1 MNIDSLREEL
11 LNIFEKAISSAD
23 EYLTFLNVIGK
34 NQNYDLLN
42 QISIY
47 GHDKKAVACAT
58 YSQWQ
63 DMYGRQVVTGSKGIP
78 IIRNE
83 QIEHIF
89 DVKKT
94 IKTDKE
100 NNDFSLWKFEKK
112 KDSKIIENILKENN
126 IDSLGT
132 RKDIESLCNLCNSFY
147 IEKLENKKVF
157 AMLSEV
163 EANEMKEFILKSEVY
178 AACKRFNLR
187 YEIDDNLLLKNTA
200 MLREWERSF
209 DILNVISTVNKYV
222 VGITMKK
229 SKESV
234 EINEEVVYN
243 DENITLKRE
252 SVEEKQDEILWGRG
266 PSEHGGYQVQESD
279 TLISDGGGDGR
290 LRGGKDRE
298 HTGERGISEGTSEHK
313 LDGGRTRLPI
323 DERREAWGVNKEIS
337 ERRATALS
345 SGYSKTGREYEQ
357 GRKEED
363 IKGLGSDGGATE
375 GRPEQIQWTT
385 SEHGIIGKRDSDE
398 IRNRGIEEKE
408 ADKASFLNDK
418 EDYWIVE
425 FNEKSSESP
434 LTNKDYKGEKV
445 TRKLI
450 DEIKENDEKIHFN
463 NVISRGDNLGD
474 IEDSYLG
481 FYKFYFDH
489 YINGEGV
496 EHLRIDIGDGNE
508 ANKNKFEYLYE
519 QVKENIDTKVAPEK
533 EVDNIDE
540 NTFEEKR
547 NDNPLVEDV
556 KRAIIDFCNR
566 EYEENHSYDEFDTLY
581 PDLKHIGIAYTNTPD
596 ERHSIQY
603 ELNLEDKTWTQYI
616 ENIPIK
622 TESFDY
628 ENKGENEALRNMKN
642 EIELSSFSDLVYVD
656 SEDLRAVL
664 GLDIDNEGNF
674 YDPLSKDMDNDGI
687 PDRYDNDFKDSDYFE
702 SKEEDLKE
710 EKTFK
715 LGQDKNEVKNYKITE
730 QNEVLKLTESER
742 LNYNLEAISML
753 KRIERGD
760 RELDINA
767 QDVLS
772 KYVGWGGLSSVF
784 DEEKGGSWETARNF
798 LKENLSE
805 TEYENIKESSL
816 TAFYTPKEVIEG
828 IYKGIGQMGF
838 KGGRILEPSMGIG
851 NFIGNIPKEMRDSE
865 ITGVELDSISGKIAT
880 LLYPESKIEIK
891 GFENTTFEDNYF
903 DLAIGNVPFG
913 DFKVFDRRYDKNNFL
928 IHDYFFAKSIDKVRT
943 GGLIAFI
950 TSKGTMEK
958 KNRKIREY
966 INARCDFL
974 GAIRLPNNI
983 FKSSAGTEVTSDIIF
998 LKKREKIYNRE
1009 NTWLNIDY
1017 FNNLNLTCN
1026 KYFIENPDKV
1036 IGEMTEVSGRFGE
1049 SLECVLD
1056 DKDKFSALFENA
1068 INDISR
1074 NAEYIEKEIEALGN
1088 EKEIIPLKDSDDIKN
1103 FSYTAKGDDI
1113 YFRENQNLIKQ
1124 DLKANQKN
1132 KIKTY
1137 LDLVNKLNEVIN
1149 VQNEGKG
1156 DDILK
1161 AAQDNLN
1168 LLYDN
1173 FSRKYGLINDKKN
1186 AKDLSVDSNYY
1197 LACSLEIIDDKN
1209 KFIRKADI
1217 FNKRTIKSAVSLE
1230 SVDTSDEA
1238 LILSISEKG
1247 RVDFTYMES
1256 VTDIKRDEL
1265 IKDLKGEI
1273 FLDTEEKYRNDD
1285 VINILS
1291 NDNLYF
1297 KYVTKSEY
1305 LSGNIRDKI
1314 RNATIFSNDIF
1325 FTTERYKESGDAR
1338 SQAFIEPLENL
1349 QESISYQIEELR
1361 NALPKE
1367 LKASEINVRLGAS
1380 WVPTEDIKAFIF
1392 ETLDTRWYARLN
1404 IKVSYSSYT
1413 SEWNIQGK
1421 SEDKGNP
1428 LAESRYGSSRVNAY
1442 QIIENALNLRDTRV
1456 YDRILGDDGK
1466 EKSVLNKEE
1475 TIIAG
1480 QKQELLNEE
1489 FTKWIFKD
1497 KERRDRLVKTYNEK
1511 FNSIRNREYD
1521 GKNLMLPGKNTEIE
1535 LKEHQKNAIS
1545 RILFGGNTLL
1555 AHVVGAGKTFDMV
1568 ASAMESKRLGL
1579 SSKALFVVPN
1589 HITGQIG
1596 REFMQLYP
1604 GANILVAD
1612 KKDFEPKN
1620 RKKFIGRI
1628 ATGAYDAVIIG
1639 HSQFE
1644 KIPMSKEY
1652 QENHIRTQIEDIT
1665 EQISLYRLNRDL
1677 RFSVKQLEKT
1687 KKKLGIRLEKL
1698 LDDDK
1703 KDNVIT
1709 FEELGVD
1716 KLYIDEAH
1724 YYKNLF
1730 LYTKMR
1736 NVAGLSQT
1744 ETQKSSDLFMKCRY
1758 MDEMTGGKGI
1768 VFATGTPISN
1778 SMTELYTMQRYLQ
1791 YDLLEERGHQNFDA
1805 WVSDF
1810 GETTTSFELS
1820 PEGTGYRAKTRLSK
1834 FHGLPELMS
1843 TFKEVA
1849 DIKTADMINLPVP
1862 KANYEVVK
1870 TSASD
1875 IQKEILESFSKRADD
1890 VRDGK
1895 VDPSK
1900 DNMLKITTDGKKL
1913 ALDQRLI
1920 NENLPDDESS
1930 KVNKCIE
1937 KVYSIWNDTKNKK
1950 STQLI
1955 FSDMSTPKGDGSFNI
1970 YDDIKTK
1977 LVNLGVPAEE
1987 ISFIHNAKTDSAKEK
2002 VFQKVK
2008 NGEIR
2013 VLLGSTAKM
2022 GAGTNVQDKLIA
2034 IHDLDVPW
2042 RPSDLEQRAGR
2053 IVRQGNENEEV
2064 SIYRYVT
2071 ENTFDSY
2078 LWQTIENKQRFIS
2091 QIMTSKTPVRSIED
2105 IDEVTLNYS
2114 EIKSLATGN
2123 PLIKE
2128 KMELDNDVAKLKMLK
2143 ASYNENKFA
2152 LEEKIE
2158 NIYPKEISKLDDLIS
2173 GYKEDADKVSSL
2185 PTSDEFS
2192 GIEILS
2198 ENIMDKKE
2206 AGEKLLKEIRKVQ
2219 AYAPKKI
2226 GKYKGFELEARYDVV
2241 FNSHK
2246 FYLVGSAK
2254 HLGEFG
2260 SDPLGNITRLDNVI
2274 KNIEKGLSGLLEKK
2288 EVLISQLEKM
2298 KVEVKAPFEKED
2310 ELMKK
2315 TLRLSELNSQLLLS
2329 KVSEKVNFDEKN
2341 EEKKERA
2348 LSM

>member
-1 MNIDSLREEL
+1 MNIDALREEL
-11 LNIFEKAISSAD
+11 SNIFDKAISSAD
-23 EYLTFLNVIGK
+23 EYLMFLNVIGK

-63 DMYGRQVVTGSKGIP
+63 DMYGRQVITGSKGIP
-78 IIRNE
+78 IIKNE
-83 QIEHIF
+83 QIEHVF
-89 DVKKT
+89 DIKKT

-100 NNDFSLWKFEKK
+100 NNVFLLWKFEKE

-126 IDSLGT
+126 IASLGI
-132 RKDIESLCNLCNSFY
+132 RKDVESLCNLCNNFY

-163 EANEMKEFILKSEVY
+163 EANKMKEFILKSEVY
-178 AACKRFNLR
+178 TVSKRFNLR

-200 MLREWERSF
+200 LLREWDRSF
-209 DILNVISTVNKYV
+209 DILNVISNVNKYV
-222 VGITMKK
+222 IGLTMKK
-229 SKESV
+229 SKEDV
-234 EINEEVVYN
+234 EIKDKVVYN
-243 DENITLKRE
+243 DENTTLKRE
-252 SVEEKQDEILWGRG
+252 SMEDKQDEILWRRG

-290 LRGGKDRE
+290 LRSGKDGGD
-298 HTGERGISEGTSEHK
+298 TGERGISEGTSGHK
-313 LDGGRTRLPI
+313 LDADGTRLPI
-323 DERREAWGVNKEIS
+323 DERGESWQADKAIS

-345 SGYSKTGREYEQ
+345 SGYSKASREYEQ
-357 GRKEED
+357 GRDEED
-363 IKGLGSDGGATE
+363 IKGLGSDRGATE
-375 GRPEQIQWTT
+375 GRSEQIQWTT
-385 SEHGIIGKRDSDE
+385 SEHGILGKRDSDE

-408 ADKASFLNDK
+408 ADKASFLNESDN
-418 EDYWIVE
+418 YWIVE
-425 FNEKSSESP
+425 FNEGSNLIEK
-434 LTNKDYKGEKV
+434 NYKGELV
-445 TRKLI
+445 TKELL
-450 DEIKENDEKIHFN
+450 DEIKELDEKIRFHN
-463 NVISRGDNLGD
+463 KTVGENEYGELTDDWEGCS
-474 IEDSYLG
+474 
-481 FYKFYFDH
+481 KFYFDH
-489 YINGEGV
+489 YVNEEIVEHFRVDIGEGNEV
-496 EHLRIDIGDGNE
+496 NEREFTYLEEQVALSEGKSLQEETQEKIEPKFKIGDEVRYKDKDYTITDFDELSGGLKTVTIRDNM
-508 ANKNKFEYLYE
+508 EYLGGMIRASEVIPYRNDSYLE
-519 QVKENIDTKVAPEK
+519 EIFENITKSSEK
-533 EVDNIDE
+533 IEEAREETNPISNI
-540 NTFEEKR
+540 
-547 NDNPLVEDV
+547 
-556 KRAIIDFCNR
+556 
-566 EYEENHSYDEFDTLY
+566 
-581 PDLKHIGIAYTNTPD
+581 
-596 ERHSIQY
+596 
-603 ELNLEDKTWTQYI
+603 
-616 ENIPIK
+616 
-622 TESFDY
+622 
-628 ENKGENEALRNMKN
+628 
-642 EIELSSFSDLVYVD
+642 
-656 SEDLRAVL
+656 
-664 GLDIDNEGNF
+664 
-674 YDPLSKDMDNDGI
+674 
-687 PDRYDNDFKDSDYFE
+687 
-702 SKEEDLKE
+702 
-710 EKTFK
+710 
-715 LGQDKNEVKNYKITE
+715 KNYKKTE

-753 KRIERGD
+753 KRIERGQ
-760 RELDINA
+760 RELDINV
-767 QDVLS
+767 QDVLA

-816 TAFYTPKEVIEG
+816 TAFYTPKEVIDG
-828 IYKGIGQMGF
+828 IYKGLGQMGF

-851 NFIGNIPKEMRDSE
+851 NFIGSIPKEMGDSE
-865 ITGVELDSISGKIAT
+865 ITGVELDSISGKIAK
-880 LLYPESKIEIK
+880 LLYPESRILIK
-891 GFENTTFEDNYF
+891 GFEKSDFEDNYF

-983 FKSSAGTEVTSDIIF
+983 FKNSAGTEVTSDIIF
-998 LKKREKIYNRE
+998 LKKREKTYNRE
-1009 NTWLNIDY
+1009 NTWLNTDY

-1026 KYFIENPDKV
+1026 KYFLENPDKV
-1036 IGEMTEVSGRFGE
+1036 IGDMIPVSGRFGE
-1049 SLECVLD
+1049 SLECVLE
-1056 DKDKFSALFENA
+1056 DKDKFSTLFENA
-1068 INDISR
+1068 INDISNR
-1074 NAEYIEKEIEALGN
+1074 AEYIEKEKESTET
-1088 EKEIIPLKDSDDIKN
+1088 EKEILPLKDGDDIKN
-1103 FSYTAKGDDI
+1103 FSYTLKGDDI
-1113 YFRENQNLIKQ
+1113 YFRENHNLIKQ

-1132 KIKTY
+1132 KIKIY
-1137 LDLVNKLNEVIN
+1137 LDLVNKLNEVIKI
-1149 VQNEGKG
+1149 QNDGKG

-1161 AAQDNLN
+1161 AAQDELN
-1168 LLYDN
+1168 NSYNN
-1173 FSRKYGLINDKKN
+1173 FKIRYGIINDKKN
-1186 AKDLSVDSNYY
+1186 AKDLNIDSNYY

-1209 KFIRKADI
+1209 KFVRKADI

-1256 VTDIKRDEL
+1256 ITDIKRDEI

-1273 FLDTEEKYRNDD
+1273 FLDTEERYKIDD
-1285 VINILS
+1285 LINILS
-1291 NDNLYF
+1291 NADSLYF

-1314 RNATIFSNDIF
+1314 NNAITLSNDIF
-1325 FTTERYKESGDAR
+1325 YTIERYKENGDAR
-1338 SQAFIEPLENL
+1338 SQAFIEPLEKL
-1349 QESISYQIEELR
+1349 QETIRYQIEELR
-1361 NALPKE
+1361 NVLPKA

-1380 WVPTEDIKAFIF
+1380 WVPAEDIKDFIF
-1392 ETLDTRWYARLN
+1392 ETLDTRFYTRYN
-1404 IKVSYSSYT
+1404 IDVRYSSYT
-1413 SEWNIQGK
+1413 SEWNIKGK

-1428 LAESRYGSSRVNAY
+1428 LAESRYGSYRVNAY

-1456 YDRILGDDGK
+1456 YDKVLGDDGK
-1466 EKSVLNKEE
+1466 ERSVLNKEE

-1497 KERRDRLVKTYNEK
+1497 KDRRDRLVKIYNEK

-1521 GKNLMLPGKNTEIE
+1521 GKNLMLTGKNTEIE

-1589 HITGQIG
+1589 HITGQMG

-1604 GANILVAD
+1604 GANIMVAD
-1612 KKDFEPKN
+1612 KRDFEPKN

-1652 QENHIRTQIEDIT
+1652 QENHIRMQIEDIT
-1665 EQISLYRLNRDL
+1665 EQISLYRFNRDL
-1677 RFSVKQLEKT
+1677 KFSVKQLEKT

-1736 NVAGLSQT
+1736 NVAGLSQS
-1744 ETQKSSDLFMKCRY
+1744 EAQKSSDLFMKCRY

-1875 IQKEILESFSKRADD
+1875 IQKEILENFSKRADD

-1920 NENLPDDESS
+1920 NENLPDDENS
-1930 KVNKCIE
+1930 KVNKCVE
-1937 KVYSIWNDTKNKK
+1937 KVYSIWNDTKEKK

-1955 FSDMSTPKGDGSFNI
+1955 FSDMSTPKGDGKFNI
-1970 YDDIKTK
+1970 YDDIKAK
-1977 LVNLGVPAEE
+1977 LINLGVPKDE
-1987 ISFIHNAKTDSAKEK
+1987 ISFIHDAKTDSAKEK

-2008 NGEIR
+2008 QGEIR

-2064 SIYRYVT
+2064 SIYRYIT

-2078 LWQTIENKQRFIS
+2078 LW
-2091 QIMTSKTPVRSIED
+2091 VRH
-2105 IDEVTLNYS
+2105 EV
-2114 EIKSLATGN
+2114 A
-2123 PLIKE
+2123 
-2128 KMELDNDVAKLKMLK
+2128 
-2143 ASYNENKFA
+2143 
-2152 LEEKIE
+2152 
-2158 NIYPKEISKLDDLIS
+2158 
-2173 GYKEDADKVSSL
+2173 
-2185 PTSDEFS
+2185 
-2192 GIEILS
+2192 
-2198 ENIMDKKE
+2198 
-2206 AGEKLLKEIRKVQ
+2206 
-2219 AYAPKKI
+2219 
-2226 GKYKGFELEARYDVV
+2226 
-2241 FNSHK
+2241 
-2246 FYLVGSAK
+2246 
-2254 HLGEFG
+2254 
-2260 SDPLGNITRLDNVI
+2260 
-2274 KNIEKGLSGLLEKK
+2274 
-2288 EVLISQLEKM
+2288 
-2298 KVEVKAPFEKED
+2298 
-2310 ELMKK
+2310 
-2315 TLRLSELNSQLLLS
+2315 
-2329 KVSEKVNFDEKN
+2329 
-2341 EEKKERA
+2341 
-2348 LSM
+2348 

>member
-11 LNIFEKAISSAD
+11 SNIFDKAISSAD
-23 EYLTFLNVIGK
+23 EYLTFLNVIAK

-47 GHDKKAVACAT
+47 GYDKKAVACAT

-63 DMYGRQVVTGSKGIP
+63 EMYGRQVITGSKGIP

-100 NNDFSLWKFEKK
+100 NTDFSLWKFEKK

-126 IDSLGT
+126 IASLGT
-132 RKDIESLCNLCNSFY
+132 RKDIENLCNLCNSFY
-147 IEKLENKKVF
+147 IEKLENQGAFVL
-157 AMLSEV
+157 LSETQ
-163 EANEMKEFILKSEVY
+163 EKSIKEFILKSEVY

-187 YEIDDNLLLKNTA
+187 YEIDDNLLLKNIK
-200 MLREWERSF
+200 LFKEWNGAF

-229 SKESV
+229 SRESV

-252 SVEEKQDEILWGRG
+252 SMEDKQDEILWGRG

-313 LDGGRTRLPI
+313 LDGDRTRLSI
-323 DERREAWGVNKEIS
+323 DERGESWQADKAIS
-337 ERRATALS
+337 ERRATTLS

-357 GRKEED
+357 GRKEEN

-375 GRPEQIQWTT
+375 RRSEQIQWST
-385 SEHGIIGKRDSDE
+385 SEHGILGKRDSDE
-398 IRNRGIEEKE
+398 IRNRGLEEKE
-408 ADKASFLNDK
+408 ADKASFFNDN

-425 FNEKSSESP
+425 FNEGSNLIEK
-434 LTNKDYKGEKV
+434 NYKGELV
-445 TRKLI
+445 TKELL
-450 DEIKENDEKIHFN
+450 DEIKELDEKIRFHN
-463 NVISRGDNLGD
+463 KTVGENEYGELTDDWEGYS
-474 IEDSYLG
+474 
-481 FYKFYFDH
+481 KFYFDH
-489 YINGEGV
+489 YINGEITG
-496 EHLRIDIGDGNE
+496 HYRIDIGEGNE
-508 ANKNKFEYLYE
+508 ANKKEFDFLYE
-519 QVKENIDTKVAPEK
+519 QVNEKIDAKIVREK
-533 EVDNIDE
+533 EV
-540 NTFEEKR
+540 
-547 NDNPLVEDV
+547 V
-556 KRAIIDFCNR
+556 
-566 EYEENHSYDEFDTLY
+566 
-581 PDLKHIGIAYTNTPD
+581 
-596 ERHSIQY
+596 
-603 ELNLEDKTWTQYI
+603 
-616 ENIPIK
+616 
-622 TESFDY
+622 
-628 ENKGENEALRNMKN
+628 NKGENITQLKASSEKDDSPTDEFAVKAGDTVYFENGEYKVSEISKN
-642 EIELSSFSDLVYVD
+642 KITRRYDLWLNPLQAGNHKIPIVAFTD
-656 SEDLRAVL
+656 NEDLLNKISLERPDL
-664 GLDIDNEGNF
+664 T
-674 YDPLSKDMDNDGI
+674 SKDEEREERNPTSSI
-687 PDRYDNDFKDSDYFE
+687 KNYE
-702 SKEEDLKE
+702 IKEER
-710 EKTFK
+710 
-715 LGQDKNEVKNYKITE
+715 EV
-730 QNEVLKLTESER
+730 VKLTESER

-753 KRIERGD
+753 KRIERGQ

-767 QDVLS
+767 QDVLA

-816 TAFYTPKEVIEG
+816 TAFYTPKEVIDG
-828 IYKGIGQMGF
+828 IYKGLSQMGF
-838 KGGRILEPSMGIG
+838 KGGRILEPAMGIG
-851 NFIGNIPKEMRDSE
+851 NFIGSIAKEMRDSE
-865 ITGVELDSISGKIAT
+865 ITGVELDSISGKIAK

-913 DFKVFDRRYDKNNFL
+913 DFKVFDRRYDKNNLL

-983 FKSSAGTEVTSDIIF
+983 FKNSAGTEVTSDIIF
-998 LKKREKIYNRE
+998 LKKREKTYNRE
-1009 NTWLNIDY
+1009 NTWLNTDY

-1036 IGEMTEVSGRFGE
+1036 IGDMIPVSGRFGE

-1074 NAEYIEKEIEALGN
+1074 NAEYIEKEIEATEN

-1103 FSYTAKGDDI
+1103 FSYTLKGDDI

-1137 LDLVNKLNEVIN
+1137 LDLVNKLNEVIKI
-1149 VQNEGKG
+1149 QNEGKG

-1338 SQAFIEPLENL
+1338 SQALIEPLENL

-1380 WVPTEDIKAFIF
+1380 WVPTEDIRAFIF

-1404 IKVSYSSYT
+1404 IKVSYSNYT
-1413 SEWNIQGK
+1413 SEWNIKGK

-1428 LAESRYGSSRVNAY
+1428 LAETKYGSSRVNAY

-1497 KERRDRLVKTYNEK
+1497 KDRRDRLVKTYNEK

-1589 HITGQIG
+1589 HITGQMG

-1652 QENHIRTQIEDIT
+1652 QENHIRMQIEDIT

-1744 ETQKSSDLFMKCRY
+1744 EAQKSSDLFMKCRY

-1778 SMTELYTMQRYLQ
+1778 SMTELYTMQCYLQ

-1970 YDDIKTK
+1970 YDDIKAK
-1977 LVNLGVPAEE
+1977 LINLGVPKDE
-1987 ISFIHNAKTDSAKEK
+1987 ISFIHDAKTDSAKEK

-2008 NGEIR
+2008 QGEIR
-2013 VLLGSTAKM
+2013 ILLGSTAKM

-2053 IVRQGNENEEV
+2053 IVRQGNGNEEV

-2078 LWQTIENKQRFIS
+2078 LW
-2091 QIMTSKTPVRSIED
+2091 VRH
-2105 IDEVTLNYS
+2105 EV
-2114 EIKSLATGN
+2114 A
-2123 PLIKE
+2123 
-2128 KMELDNDVAKLKMLK
+2128 
-2143 ASYNENKFA
+2143 
-2152 LEEKIE
+2152 
-2158 NIYPKEISKLDDLIS
+2158 
-2173 GYKEDADKVSSL
+2173 
-2185 PTSDEFS
+2185 
-2192 GIEILS
+2192 
-2198 ENIMDKKE
+2198 
-2206 AGEKLLKEIRKVQ
+2206 
-2219 AYAPKKI
+2219 
-2226 GKYKGFELEARYDVV
+2226 
-2241 FNSHK
+2241 
-2246 FYLVGSAK
+2246 
-2254 HLGEFG
+2254 
-2260 SDPLGNITRLDNVI
+2260 
-2274 KNIEKGLSGLLEKK
+2274 
-2288 EVLISQLEKM
+2288 
-2298 KVEVKAPFEKED
+2298 
-2310 ELMKK
+2310 
-2315 TLRLSELNSQLLLS
+2315 
-2329 KVSEKVNFDEKN
+2329 
-2341 EEKKERA
+2341 
-2348 LSM
+2348 

>member
-1 MNIDSLREEL
+1 MNIDALREEL
-11 LNIFEKAISSAD
+11 SNIFDKAISSAD
-23 EYLTFLNVIGK
+23 EYLMFLNVIGK

-47 GHDKKAVACAT
+47 GYDKKAVACAT

-63 DMYGRQVVTGSKGIP
+63 DMYGRQVITGSKGIP
-78 IIRNE
+78 IIKNE
-83 QIEHIF
+83 QIEHVF

-94 IKTDKE
+94 IKNDKE
-100 NNDFSLWKFEKK
+100 NNDFSLWKFEKE

-132 RKDIESLCNLCNSFY
+132 RKDIESLCKLCNNFY

-163 EANEMKEFILKSEVY
+163 EANEMKEFVLKSEVY

-187 YEIDDNLLLKNTA
+187 YEIDDNLLLKNTTL
-200 MLREWERSF
+200 LREWDRSF
-209 DILNVISTVNKYV
+209 DILNVISNVNKYV

-229 SKESV
+229 SKENV

-252 SVEEKQDEILWGRG
+252 SMEDKQDEILWGRG

-298 HTGERGISEGTSEHK
+298 HTGKRGISEGTSEYK
-313 LDGGRTRLPI
+313 LDADGTRLPV
-323 DERREAWGVNKEIS
+323 DERGESWQADKAIS
-337 ERRATALS
+337 GRRATALS
-345 SGYSKTGREYEQ
+345 SGYSNASREYEQ

-363 IKGLGSDGGATE
+363 IKGLGSDRGVTE
-375 GRPEQIQWTT
+375 GGSEQIQWTT
-385 SEHGIIGKRDSDE
+385 SEHGIIGKRDSNE

-408 ADKASFLNDK
+408 ADKASFFNDN

-425 FNEKSSESP
+425 FNEGSNLIEK
-434 LTNKDYKGEKV
+434 NYKGELV
-445 TRKLI
+445 TKELL
-450 DEIKENDEKIHFN
+450 DEIKELDEKIRFHN
-463 NVISRGDNLGD
+463 KTVGENEYGELTDDWEGCS
-474 IEDSYLG
+474 
-481 FYKFYFDH
+481 KFYFDH
-489 YINGEGV
+489 YVNEEIV
-496 EHLRIDIGDGNE
+496 EHLRVDIGDGNE
-508 ANKNKFEYLYE
+508 ANKNEFEYLYE
-519 QVKENIDTKVAPEK
+519 QVRGKTDAKIVSEK

-540 NTFEEKR
+540 NITR
-547 NDNPLVEDV
+547 
-556 KRAIIDFCNR
+556 
-566 EYEENHSYDEFDTLY
+566 
-581 PDLKHIGIAYTNTPD
+581 
-596 ERHSIQY
+596 
-603 ELNLEDKTWTQYI
+603 I
-616 ENIPIK
+616 EA
-622 TESFDY
+622 
-628 ENKGENEALRNMKN
+628 ENKKKYSPTGDFAVKAGDIVYFENEEYKV
-642 EIELSSFSDLVYVD
+642 ST
-656 SEDLRAVL
+656 
-664 GLDIDNEGNF
+664 
-674 YDPLSKDMDNDGI
+674 
-687 PDRYDNDFKDSDYFE
+687 
-702 SKEEDLKE
+702 SKEEARE
-710 EKTFK
+710 ERNLTS
-715 LGQDKNEVKNYKITE
+715 NIKNYEIRE
-730 QNEVLKLTESER
+730 AIEAVKLTENER

-753 KRIERGD
+753 KRIERGQ

-767 QDVLS
+767 QDVLA
-772 KYVGWGGLSSVF
+772 KYVGWGGLASVF
-784 DEEKGGSWETARNF
+784 DEEKGGSWETARIF

-816 TAFYTPKEVIEG
+816 TAFYTPQEVIDG
-828 IYKGIGQMGF
+828 IYKGLWQMGF

-880 LLYPESKIEIK
+880 LLYPESRILIK
-891 GFENTTFEDNYF
+891 GFENTSFEDNYF

-913 DFKVFDRRYDKNNFL
+913 DFKVFDRKYDKNNFL

-983 FKSSAGTEVTSDIIF
+983 FKDSAGTEVTSDIIF
-998 LKKREKIYNRE
+998 LKKREKTYNRE
-1009 NTWLNIDY
+1009 NTWLNTDY

-1036 IGEMTEVSGRFGE
+1036 IGDMIPVSGRFGE

-1074 NAEYIEKEIEALGN
+1074 STEYIEKEIETEKY

-1137 LDLVNKLNEVIN
+1137 LDLVNKLNEVIKI
-1149 VQNEGKG
+1149 QNDGKG

-1161 AAQDNLN
+1161 AAQDELN
-1168 LLYDN
+1168 NSYNN
-1173 FSRKYGLINDKKN
+1173 FKVRYGIINDKKN
-1186 AKDLSVDSNYY
+1186 AKDLNVDSNYY
-1197 LACSLEIIDDKN
+1197 LTCSLEIIDDKN
-1209 KFIRKADI
+1209 NFVRKADI
-1217 FNKRTIKSAVSLE
+1217 FNKRTIKSAVSPE
-1230 SVDTSDEA
+1230 NVETSDEA

-1256 VTDIKRDEL
+1256 VTDIKRDEI

-1291 NDNLYF
+1291 NEENLYF

-1314 RNATIFSNDIF
+1314 RNATVLSNDIF
-1325 FTTERYKESGDAR
+1325 FIRERYKESGDAR
-1338 SQAFIEPLENL
+1338 SQALIEPLEKL
-1349 QESISYQIEELR
+1349 QESVSYQIEELKK
-1361 NALPKE
+1361 ALPKE
-1367 LKASEINVRLGAS
+1367 LKASEINIRLGAS
-1380 WVPTEDIKAFIF
+1380 WVPTEDIKDFIF
-1392 ETLDTRWYARLN
+1392 ETLDTRFYTRYN
-1404 IKVSYSSYT
+1404 IDVRYSSYT
-1413 SEWNIQGK
+1413 SEWNIKGK

-1428 LAESRYGSSRVNAY
+1428 LAESRYGTSRVNAY

-1456 YDRILGDDGK
+1456 YDKVAGDDGK
-1466 EKSVLNKEE
+1466 ERSVLNKEE

-1497 KERRDRLVKTYNEK
+1497 KDRRDRLVKIYNEK

-1604 GANILVAD
+1604 GANIMVAD

-1652 QENHIRTQIEDIT
+1652 QENHIRMQIENIT
-1665 EQISLYRLNRDL
+1665 EQISLYRFNRDL
-1677 RFSVKQLEKT
+1677 KFSVKQLEKT

-1736 NVAGLSQT
+1736 NVAGLSQS
-1744 ETQKSSDLFMKCRY
+1744 EAQKSSDLFMKCRY

-1875 IQKEILESFSKRADD
+1875 IQKEILENFSKRADD

-1920 NENLPDDESS
+1920 NENVPDDENS
-1930 KVNKCIE
+1930 KVNKCVE

-1955 FSDMSTPKGDGSFNI
+1955 FSDMSTPKDDGSFNI
-1970 YDDIKTK
+1970 YDDIKAK
-1977 LVNLGVPAEE
+1977 LINLGVPKDE
-1987 ISFIHNAKTDSAKEK
+1987 ISFIHDAKTDSAKEK

-2008 NGEIR
+2008 QGEVR

-2143 ASYNENKFA
+2143 ANYNENKFA

-2173 GYKEDADKVSSL
+2173 GYSEDADKVSSL

-2192 GIEILS
+2192 GISILG

-2206 AGEKLLKEIRKVQ
+2206 AGEKLLKEIRKIQ

-2226 GKYKGFELEARYDVV
+2226 GKYKGFELEARYDVT

-2246 FYLVGSAK
+2246 FYLIGSAK
-2254 HLGEFG
+2254 HPGEFG

-2274 KNIEKGLSGLLEKK
+2274 KNIEKDLGGLLEKK
-2288 EVLISQLEKM
+2288 DILISQLEKA
-2298 KVEVKAPFEKED
+2298 KVEAKTPFEKED

-2329 KVSEKVNFDEKN
+2329 KGSEKVNFDEKN
-2341 EEKKERA
+2341 EVKKERA

>member
-1 MNIDSLREEL
+1 MNIDSLRLEL
-11 LNIFEKAISSAD
+11 LNIFDKAISSAD

-47 GHDKKAVACAT
+47 GYDKKSVACAT

-63 DMYGRQVVTGSKGIP
+63 EMYGRQVITGSRGIP

-83 QIEHIF
+83 QIDHVF
-89 DVKKT
+89 DIKKT
-94 IKTDKE
+94 IKTDNV
-100 NNDFSLWKFEKK
+100 NNDFSLWKFEKE

-126 IDSLGT
+126 IASLGT
-132 RKDIESLCNLCNSFY
+132 RKDIESLCNLCNNFY
-147 IEKLENKKVF
+147 IEKLTEQGTF
-157 AMLSEV
+157 SLLSDGETKSI
-163 EANEMKEFILKSEVY
+163 KEFILKSEVY
-178 AACKRFNLR
+178 AVSKRFNLR

-200 MLREWERSF
+200 LLREWDRSF
-209 DILNVISTVNKYV
+209 DILNVISNVNKYV
-222 VGITMKK
+222 IGITMKK
-229 SKESV
+229 SKEDV
-234 EINEEVVYN
+234 EIKDKVVYN
-243 DENITLKRE
+243 DENTTLKRE
-252 SVEEKQDEILWGRG
+252 SMEDKQDEILWRRG
-266 PSEHGGYQVQESD
+266 PSEHGGDKVQESD

-290 LRGGKDRE
+290 LRSGKDGGD
-298 HTGERGISEGTSEHK
+298 TGERGISEGTSGHK
-313 LDGGRTRLPI
+313 LDADGARLSI
-323 DERREAWGVNKEIS
+323 DERGESWQADKAIS
-337 ERRATALS
+337 ERRAHALS
-345 SGYSKTGREYEQ
+345 TGYSKTSREYEQ
-357 GRKEED
+357 CRDEED
-363 IKGLGSDGGATE
+363 IKGLGSDRGATE
-375 GRPEQIQWTT
+375 GRSEQIQWST
-385 SEHGIIGKRDSDE
+385 SEHGILGRRDSDE

-408 ADKASFLNDK
+408 ADKASFLNESDN
-418 EDYWIVE
+418 YWIVE
-425 FNEKSSESP
+425 FNEGSNLIEK
-434 LTNKDYKGEKV
+434 NYKGELV
-445 TRKLI
+445 TKELL
-450 DEIKENDEKIHFN
+450 DEIKELDEKIRFHN
-463 NVISRGDNLGD
+463 KTVGENEYGELTDDWEGCS
-474 IEDSYLG
+474 
-481 FYKFYFDH
+481 KFYFDH
-489 YINGEGV
+489 YVNEEIV
-496 EHLRIDIGDGNE
+496 EHLRVDIGEGNE
-508 ANKNKFEYLYE
+508 VNEQEFTYLEE
-519 QVKENIDTKVAPEK
+519 QVALSEGKSLQEETQEKIEPKFKIGDEVRYKDKDYTITGFENLSQTSEKLAVKVGEEFILEDENSFDRIKLIETETKVEINGEEFTLYKGETFDESRKIDDLLDSGNYEIYKLSDYEK
-533 EVDNIDE
+533 ESS
-540 NTFEEKR
+540 KK
-547 NDNPLVEDV
+547 ED
-556 KRAIIDFCNR
+556 
-566 EYEENHSYDEFDTLY
+566 
-581 PDLKHIGIAYTNTPD
+581 
-596 ERHSIQY
+596 
-603 ELNLEDKTWTQYI
+603 
-616 ENIPIK
+616 
-622 TESFDY
+622 
-628 ENKGENEALRNMKN
+628 
-642 EIELSSFSDLVYVD
+642 
-656 SEDLRAVL
+656 
-664 GLDIDNEGNF
+664 
-674 YDPLSKDMDNDGI
+674 
-687 PDRYDNDFKDSDYFE
+687 FE
-702 SKEEDLKE
+702 SKKEDLKE
-710 EKTFK
+710 EKTLK
-715 LGQDKNEVKNYKITE
+715 LDQGKSEVKNYKITE

-753 KRIERGD
+753 KRIERGQ
-760 RELDINA
+760 RELDINV
-767 QDVLS
+767 QDVLA

-816 TAFYTPKEVIEG
+816 TAFYTPKEVIDG
-828 IYKGIGQMGF
+828 IYKGLGQMGF

-851 NFIGNIPKEMRDSE
+851 NFIGSIPKEMGDSE
-865 ITGVELDSISGKIAT
+865 ITGVELDSISGKIAK
-880 LLYPESKIEIK
+880 LLYPESRILIK
-891 GFENTTFEDNYF
+891 GFEKSDFEDNYF

-983 FKSSAGTEVTSDIIF
+983 FKNSAGTEVTSDIIF
-998 LKKREKIYNRE
+998 LKKREKTYNRE
-1009 NTWLNIDY
+1009 NTWLNTDY

-1026 KYFIENPDKV
+1026 KYFLENPDKV
-1036 IGEMTEVSGRFGE
+1036 IGDMIPVSGRFGE
-1049 SLECVLD
+1049 SLECVLE
-1056 DKDKFSALFENA
+1056 DKDKFSTLFENA
-1068 INDISR
+1068 INDISNR
-1074 NAEYIEKEIEALGN
+1074 AEYIEKEKESTET
-1088 EKEIIPLKDSDDIKN
+1088 EKEILPLKDGDDIKN
-1103 FSYTAKGDDI
+1103 FSYTLKGDDI
-1113 YFRENQNLIKQ
+1113 YFRENHNLIKQ

-1132 KIKTY
+1132 KIKIY
-1137 LDLVNKLNEVIN
+1137 LDLVNKLNEVIKI
-1149 VQNEGKG
+1149 QNDGKG

-1161 AAQDNLN
+1161 NAQDELN
-1168 LLYDN
+1168 NSYNN
-1173 FSRKYGLINDKKN
+1173 FKIRYGIINDKKN
-1186 AKDLSVDSNYY
+1186 AKDLNIDSNYY

-1209 KFIRKADI
+1209 KFVRKADI

-1256 VTDIKRDEL
+1256 VTDIKRDEI

-1273 FLDTEEKYRNDD
+1273 FLDTEERYKIDD
-1285 VINILS
+1285 LINILS
-1291 NDNLYF
+1291 NEDSLYF

-1314 RNATIFSNDIF
+1314 NNAITLSNDIF
-1325 FTTERYKESGDAR
+1325 YTIERYKENGDAR
-1338 SQAFIEPLENL
+1338 SQAFIEPLEKL
-1349 QESISYQIEELR
+1349 QETIRYQIEELR
-1361 NALPKE
+1361 NVLPKE

-1380 WVPTEDIKAFIF
+1380 WVPAEDIKDFIF
-1392 ETLDTRWYARLN
+1392 ETFDTRFYTRYN
-1404 IKVSYSSYT
+1404 IDVRYSSYT
-1413 SEWNIQGK
+1413 SEWNIKGK

-1428 LAESRYGSSRVNAY
+1428 LAESRYGSYRVNAY

-1456 YDRILGDDGK
+1456 YDKVLGDDGK
-1466 EKSVLNKEE
+1466 ERSVLNKEE

-1497 KERRDRLVKTYNEK
+1497 KDRRDRLVKIYNEK

-1521 GKNLMLPGKNTEIE
+1521 GKNLMLTGKNTEIE

-1589 HITGQIG
+1589 HITGQMG

-1604 GANILVAD
+1604 GANIMVAD
-1612 KKDFEPKN
+1612 KRDFEPKN

-1652 QENHIRTQIEDIT
+1652 QENHIRMQIEDIT

-1736 NVAGLSQT
+1736 NVAGLSQS
-1744 ETQKSSDLFMKCRY
+1744 EAQKSSDLFMKCRY

-1875 IQKEILESFSKRADD
+1875 IQKEILENFSKRADD

-1920 NENLPDDESS
+1920 SENLPDDENS
-1930 KVNKCIE
+1930 KVNKCVE
-1937 KVYSIWNDTKNKK
+1937 KVYSIWNDTKEKK

-1970 YDDIKTK
+1970 YDDIKAK
-1977 LVNLGVPAEE
+1977 LINLGVPKDE
-1987 ISFIHNAKTDSAKEK
+1987 ISFIHDAKTDSAKEK

-2008 NGEIR
+2008 QGEIR

-2064 SIYRYVT
+2064 SIYRYIT

-2173 GYKEDADKVSSL
+2173 GYSEDADKVSSL

-2329 KVSEKVNFDEKN
+2329 KGPEKANFDEKN
-2341 EEKKERA
+2341 EVKKERA
-2348 LSM
+2348 LSI